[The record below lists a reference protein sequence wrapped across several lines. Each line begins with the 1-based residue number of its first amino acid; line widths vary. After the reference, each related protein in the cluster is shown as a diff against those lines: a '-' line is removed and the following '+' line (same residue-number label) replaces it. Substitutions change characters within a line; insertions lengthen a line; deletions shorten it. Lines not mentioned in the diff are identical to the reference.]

1 MAKLQIL
8 NSKQNVQ
15 ESATPRTSALAL
27 PLSLATQQGKA
38 INSVVKAAGDIQND
52 LRKIESQNAV
62 DAAKPQIV
70 KDILNVYEKATKAD
84 TTDKALTFFYNNTN
98 PSKFESIFTDQS
110 PLVKKVLRNEI
121 LKERDGLV
129 TKLFNKVTTEQTNRF
144 VVNLNDKF
152 NTAIK
157 QMLSNDQSEMAIGN
171 INFQSLSNNEV
182 YKDQIGAKN
191 YEKIVKDA
199 NKLKN
204 DLLLDLDTKLN
215 PRSIISNRDELVKTV
230 GTDAANDLVEKAKVT
245 LRNNRNKEE
254 RKERFLELAD
264 AESKV
269 GVFTN
274 VLLRI
279 DNYRKNNAD
288 ENALNELPTESE
300 LYDLLDKGLINEPM
314 FAKLSVALTDEDG
327 FSDDETLAF
336 VTEQIYSAN
345 TIEQLDEIE
354 KSYITD
360 TDTLKALNNRD
371 LSLFTAYINK
381 AKNDFESHKDF
392 KAYSKLIDSNI
403 ANLNNLRERRSVKF
417 AQNIATR
424 KQLIQMA
431 FYEKVSNGMS
441 PKDAYLS
448 VLENEFEYDAIPNLN
463 NIPAPYFMKGTDYY
477 TQLKKDGNYFAK
489 QNKEAARIF
498 NNSRKTNRDLQEYI
512 NNLSKLDFLE
522 DVFKIRYE
530 LAPGT
535 EDDKLKEATQTGVAS
550 SLKLPE

>member
-98 PSKFESIFTDQS
+98 PNKFENIFADQS

>member
-522 DVFKIRYE
+522 DVFTIRYE

-535 EDDKLKEATQTGVAS
+535 DDDKLKEATQTGVAS